1 MKHNHVPPPHFS
13 ASSGQAVI
21 QYADH
26 DGRAFFGEG
35 ETSFETRW
43 SSSSGDDIIAYND
56 PVSTRGIAI
65 AEGAK
70 NLTDITP
77 DDITPLDFTSRARRP
92 KEGQVLVIENTNGR
106 FLAVQ
111 VLDVMATSHGDPE
124 DRLTLQYQVVP
135 TEREAR
141 MMQEAIESTNRVQLL
156 APIIHRFDQNGH
168 LPQITLPLSVGDRV
182 FLLGSNGTGKSS
194 FLQSLMKSQG
204 AGTSVI
210 RVAAHRQMWT
220 QSGAMTMTAASRQQ
234 HEQNVSHWERQE
246 KARFSDQTHID
257 RVQALLFDLVNE
269 QVRLDQAL
277 ARFGREDPSGA
288 QFRLARVEE
297 TPVDKL
303 NRLLAS
309 AQLKITVKIDGFR
322 AVQAQ
327 HEGGEPFDFAE
338 VSDGE
343 RAAIF
348 LAATVLIAPP
358 DSVLLLDEPERHLN
372 HAIIAPLLRDLFAE
386 RPDCAMVVS
395 THAIDLAVE
404 HPQARMLLMRDV
416 RRAGPTQQEVAWD
429 FDLLDAGEDVPELV
443 RRDILGARRRVLF
456 VEGTGASLDGG
467 LYAAL
472 LPGVSVVPKGSS
484 RDVIAATKGMR
495 GASGLHHIE
504 VFGLIDHDG
513 RDDDTCDEH
522 VKDRV
527 HVLGLNAVEALYY
540 HPDVINAVALAQAEH
555 LDGFDAAIMQE
566 TAIAAAVR
574 ELAKQKDRL
583 CARAAEMQVTEQL
596 QRQAPTWEEVL
607 AGEKRTITLDLNAV
621 LGEEQDRF
629 DEAVAQ
635 NDLATLLRRYKLREC
650 GARGQVAQTLR
661 FPTYRD
667 YEGVVRQ
674 QVRKN
679 QALRDKLRR
688 FLGGLPEVLEG

>member
-1 MKHNHVPPPHFS
+1 MKHNQVPPPRFT

-21 QYADH
+21 RYAEH
-26 DGRAFFGEG
+26 NGRALFGEG
-35 ETSFETRW
+35 ETSFETKW
-43 SSSSGDDIIAYND
+43 SGSSGTNIIAYND
-56 PVSTRGIAI
+56 PTSTRGIAI
-65 AEGAK
+65 ADCA
-70 NLTDITP
+70 NNPNDVTLDI
-77 DDITPLDFTSRARRP
+77 IAGLDFTSRTRRP
-92 KEGQVLVIENTNGR
+92 SEGQVLVIENTNGR

-111 VLDVMATSHGDPE
+111 VIDVMATSHGDPE

-135 TEREAR
+135 TELEAR
-141 MMQEAIESTNRVQLL
+141 MRHEAIESTNRVQLL
-156 APIIHRFDQNGH
+156 APTIQRFGPNGD

-194 FLQSLMKSQG
+194 FLQSLMKWQRS
-204 AGTSVI
+204 GTSVI

-220 QSGAMTMTAASRQQ
+220 GSGAIKMTAADRKQ
-234 HEQNVSHWERQE
+234 HEVNVSHWDQKEE
-246 KARFSDQTHID
+246 ARYSDQGSAQ

-269 QVRLDQAL
+269 QVRLDQEV
-277 ARFGREDPSGA
+277 ARHGRENPDGA
-288 QFRLARVEE
+288 QFKLARAEE
-297 TPVDKL
+297 TPIDKL
-303 NRLLAS
+303 NRLLTS
-309 AQLKITVKIDGFR
+309 AQLKVTVKTDGFR

-327 HEGGEPFDFAE
+327 RQGGEPFDFAE

-348 LAATVLIAPP
+348 LAATVLIAPS

-416 RRAGPTQQEVAWD
+416 RRAGPAQQEVAWD

-456 VEGTGASLDGG
+456 VEGTDASLDGG
-467 LYAAL
+467 LYAIL

-513 RDDDTCDEH
+513 RDDGTRDEH
-522 VKDRV
+522 MKDRV
-527 HVLGLNAVEALYY
+527 YVLALNAVEALYY

-555 LDGFDAAIMQE
+555 LDGFEAGMMLE
-566 TAIAAAVR
+566 TAIARALC

-583 CARAAEMQVTEQL
+583 CARATEMQVREQL
-596 QRQAPTWEEVL
+596 QRQAPTWEELL
-607 AGEKRTITLDLNAV
+607 AGGKRTIPLDFDAL
-621 LGEEQDRF
+621 LEDERGRF
-629 DEAVAQ
+629 DTAVAQ

-661 FPTYRD
+661 FATYKD
-667 YEGVVRQ
+667 YEGAVRQ

-679 QALRDKLRR
+679 QVLRNKLRR
-688 FLGGLPEVLEG
+688 FLGDLPEVLER